1 MMSLPQL
8 YNEMVNSGEVSE
20 NASQREVASLLE
32 ALRQDIHKAQK
43 NAGIG
48 KLFKKQPPAH
58 GMRGIYLW
66 GSVGRGKS
74 MLMDMFFRNVDIQH
88 KRRVHFH
95 AFMQEVHA
103 RIHVLRNDRKAS
115 ASGADP
121 VVTLAQQ
128 LARESQLLC
137 FDELQAPDV
146 TDATLLYRLFQGLLD
161 AGIVIVSTSNRPP
174 ETLYTGGVQKERFDK
189 FIALLQGH
197 MQVVHLQSDTDYRMQ
212 QLKSLQKVY
221 FYPLGNAA
229 DQFIH
234 GILQRLC
241 PGCPPQKDFLSV
253 HGRQVEFIRYN
264 HFTGQFTFDELCAKP
279 LGPADYLA
287 IAHHL
292 GTVIL
297 TGIPR
302 LGPEKRNESKRFVT
316 FIDTLYEQKV
326 KLICTAEVAVD
337 QLYTAGDGTFEFQ
350 RTISRLVEMQSE
362 AYLKAE
368 KPFANPPKTDKT
380 A

>member
-1 MMSLPQL
+1 MSLPQL
-8 YNEMVNSGEVSE
+8 YNQMVNNGEVTE

-32 ALRQDIHKAQK
+32 ALRQGIHKNSK
-43 NAGIG
+43 SSPVG
-48 KLFKKQPPAH
+48 KLFKKQIAT
-58 GMRGIYLW
+58 GNARGLYLW

-74 MLMDMFFRNVDIQH
+74 MLMDMFFKNVDIAS

-103 RIHVLRNDRKAS
+103 RIHALRNDRKAN

-121 VVTLAQQ
+121 VVILTQQ
-128 LARESQLLC
+128 LAKESQLLC

-146 TDATLLYRLFQGLLD
+146 TDATLLYRLFQGLFD
-161 AGIVIVSTSNRPP
+161 AGVTVVSTSNRPP

-189 FIALLQGH
+189 FTTLLQEH

-221 FYPLGNAA
+221 FYPLGKAA
-229 DQFIH
+229 DQFLNS
-234 GILQRLC
+234 ILQRLC
-241 PGCPPQKDFLSV
+241 PGCPPQKDSLSV
-253 HGRQVEFIRYN
+253 HGRQVEFTRYN
-264 HFTGQFTFDELCAKP
+264 HTTGQFTFDELCAKP

-287 IAHHL
+287 IAHTL

-297 TGIPR
+297 TGIPK
-302 LGPEKRNESKRFVT
+302 LGIEKRNESKRFVT

-326 KLICTAEVAVD
+326 KLICTAEAAPAE
-337 QLYTAGDGTFEFQ
+337 LYPSGDGSFEFQ
-350 RTISRLVEMQSE
+350 RTVSRLIEMQSE

-368 KPFANPPKTDKT
+368 KPLASAPKTDKST
-380 A
+380 

>member
-1 MMSLPQL
+1 MSLPQL
-8 YNEMVNSGEVSE
+8 YNEMVNSGEVTE
-20 NASQREVASLLE
+20 NTSQRSVTVLLE
-32 ALRQDIHKAQK
+32 ALRQEIHKTHK
-43 NAGIG
+43 NKPALG
-48 KLFKKQPPAH
+48 KLFKKQPVAH
-58 GMRGIYLW
+58 QALGIYLW

-74 MLMDMFFRNVDIQH
+74 MLMDIFFKNVDIPA

-103 RIHVLRNDRKAS
+103 RIHTLRNDRKSS

-121 VVTLAQQ
+121 VMMLAQE
-128 LARESQLLC
+128 LAKESQLLC

-146 TDATLLYRLFQGLLD
+146 TDATLLYRLFQSLLD
-161 AGIVIVSTSNRPP
+161 AGVIIVSTSNRPP

-189 FIALLQGH
+189 FIILLQEN
-197 MQVVHLQSDTDYRMQ
+197 MQIVHLQSDTDYRMQ

-221 FYPLGNAA
+221 FYPLGSAA
-229 DQFIH
+229 DQFIK

-241 PGCPPQKDFLSV
+241 PNCPPQKDFLSV
-253 HGRQVEFIRYN
+253 HARQVEFVRYN
-264 HFTGQFTFDELCAKP
+264 HLTGQFTFDELCAKP
-279 LGPADYLA
+279 LGPADYLT

-297 TGIPR
+297 TGIPK
-302 LGPEKRNESKRFVT
+302 LGEEKRNESKRFVT

-326 KLICTAEVAVD
+326 KLICTAEVAPE
-337 QLYTAGDGTFEFQ
+337 QLYTVGDGAFEFQ
-350 RTISRLVEMQSE
+350 RTVSRLVEMQSE

-368 KPFANPPKTDKT
+368 KPLASPQKPDKT
-380 A
+380 T